1 MANRKTLKRSINLI
15 CSDLF
20 AECMA
25 VSLYDAKVPDE
36 NINALFRSIIRLES
50 DFVSRISHVEPGM
63 PAKTYFKDLREQ
75 FTAQASDIIDQLY
88 NLH

>member
-1 MANRKTLKRSINLI
+1 MANRKYLKHSITLI

-36 NINALFRSIIRLES
+36 DIETIFRSIIHLET
-50 DFVSRISHVEPGM
+50 DFISRISHVEPGM
-63 PAKTYFKDLREQ
+63 PAKKYFKELREQ
-75 FTAQASDIIDQLY
+75 FSIQVSDIIDHIY

>member
-1 MANRKTLKRSINLI
+1 MANRKSLKHSITLI

-25 VSLYDAKVPDE
+25 IE
-36 NINALFRSIIRLES
+36 TIFRSIIHLET
-50 DFVSRISHVEPGM
+50 DFISRISHVEPGM
-63 PAKTYFKDLREQ
+63 PAKKYFKELREQ
-75 FTAQASDIIDQLY
+75 FSIQVSDIIDHIY